1 MKKLVLI
8 SSVLLTII
16 IGVYFYCR
24 LDSDKYVLESRS
36 SNQKVNTNAL
46 TMMYET
52 EANSGEYVVSSDTS
66 WPQEGYVFNAN
77 LSSCEN
83 GSTLT
88 WDDEN
93 KRILMQANKSDK

>member
-1 MKKLVLI
+1 MKKVMLI

-66 WPQEGYVFNAN
+66 WPQEGYV
-77 LSSCEN
+77 
-83 GSTLT
+83 
-88 WDDEN
+88 
-93 KRILMQANKSDK
+93 LMPIYLVVKTVAHLLGMMKIKEY